1 MDYVLKRKPRGRCKM
16 ASASPKRRSKRRTPP
31 PQDGVEAALR
41 LAGKMPWDSI
51 SLADIAAEARV
62 PEDDLRAL
70 FPTKLS
76 LLEAY
81 GRDVDERVR
90 TRGTTISMDEKMK
103 DRLFEAIMIRLDIL
117 GDHKDAVASIISA
130 TLRGNPKTITA
141 GASALRRAMAQ
152 LLDLCGEPS
161 SGLCRQLKLR
171 ALGVIYFYVLG
182 VWLRDD
188 TPDTGKTMA
197 ALDKALARAETVI
210 KSLPTSPLHRTQ

>member
-1 MDYVLKRKPRGRCKM
+1 M
-16 ASASPKRRSKRRTPP
+16 ASAPKKKRSKKRTNPS
-31 PQDGVEAALR
+31 QVGVAAALR
-41 LAGKMPWDSI
+41 LAGKIPWDRI
-51 SLADIAAEARV
+51 SLADIAAEARM
-62 PEDDLRAL
+62 PEDDFRAL

-81 GRDVDERVR
+81 GREVDEGVE
-90 TRGTTISMDEKMK
+90 TRGKTISMDEHMR

-117 GDHKDAVASIISA
+117 GVHKDAIASIIRA
-130 TLRGNPKTITA
+130 TLRGNPKTIAA

-161 SGLCRQLKLR
+161 GGLCRQFKLK
-171 ALGVIYFYVLG
+171 ALGLIYLYVLR

-188 TPDTGKTMA
+188 TPDTEKTMA

-210 KSLPTSPLHRTQ
+210 NSLPTSPRHRTQ